1 MSDEWIQNY
10 ASLIN
15 KLYEKKIVRRSINV
29 YIRYLRCIM
38 YMQRQIV
45 CELWEKN
52 TLKHMPHV
60 SVMPVG
66 IHVCILYHD
75 TCIFYGNMQSPC
87 IVSSYDTCIFNGN
100 MQGPWLYWYS
110 SNHSLVMD
118 RTIIHSW
125 KSRPSKNFEN
135 VKMKNEKFLTE
146 HDVHVKIL
154 RF

>member
-15 KLYEKKIVRRSINV
+15 KLYEKKIVCRSINV
-29 YIRYLRCIM
+29 YIQYLRCIM

-75 TCIFYGNMQSPC
+75 TCIFYGNMQ
-87 IVSSYDTCIFNGN
+87 
-100 MQGPWLYWYS
+100 GPWLYWYS
-110 SNHSLVMD
+110 SNHSLVMEG
-118 RTIIHSW
+118 TIIHSW

-135 VKMKNEKFLTE
+135 VKIKNEKFLTE